1 MKILSKKA
9 TIILSGCLFGSLVL
23 ASSMPAQAVTDVKW
37 ETTITVDNSY
47 ALYWGTETNVTH
59 WEGNDFDWPTTEIYH
74 YTLPSD
80 NYLYIVTVS
89 DIAIAQGLLG
99 QFKNLDQNYVFYSND
114 PQWQVTAT
122 GKRDPTK
129 INFGAPYTNSMADF
143 DLLTEEILRANGKT
157 NASLGWVATTA
168 GPANG
173 GDPWLKRPL
182 IDAAARWVWYDKSK
196 SGTDPTTPGFNHDEW
211 LVFRIR
217 IGATP
222 QSAPGPLPLLGVA
235 SAWAWSRRL
244 RNRIR
249 SHAGQLRLTRRD
261 TGGCAIGQETVSG

>member
-1 MKILSKKA
+1 MKISAKNA
-9 TIILSGCLFGSLVL
+9 TMILGGCLFGSLVL
-23 ASSMPAQAVTDVKW
+23 ASPMPAQAVDPVSF
-37 ETTITVDNSY
+37 EAFITVDNSY
-47 ALYWGTETNVTH
+47 ALYWGTETEAKQFV
-59 WEGNDFDWPTTEIYH
+59 GNDFDWPTTETYK
-74 YTLPSD
+74 YSLPPD

-89 DIAIAQGLLG
+89 DVSVAQGFLG
-99 QFKNLDQNYVFYSND
+99 QFNNKSQNYVFYSND

-122 GKRDPTK
+122 GKRDPAMV
-129 INFGAPYTNSMADF
+129 NFGAPYSDSLI
-143 DLLTEEILRANGKT
+143 DLANLTTEIGLANRTLNPSG
-157 NASLGWVATTA
+157 GWVATTA

-196 SGTDPTTPGFNHDEW
+196 TGTDPTTPGDNHDEW

-217 IGATP
+217 VGATP
-222 QSAPGPLPLLGVA
+222 QSAPGPLPLLGAA

-249 SHAGQLRLTRRD
+249 SHAR
-261 TGGCAIGQETVSG
+261 